1 MVLSADVIDVEREE
15 DYGDILAR
23 RKSKYMAPRM
33 SNAETTER
41 RALGG
46 PSAGADGQS
55 RDEGLTELKIVM
67 LEAALL

>member
-1 MVLSADVIDVEREE
+1 
-15 DYGDILAR
+15 
-23 RKSKYMAPRM
+23 MAPRM

-41 RALGG
+41 RALEG